1 MAIQDMK
8 GTVSTTGMVN
18 SKPAKIQAPDM
29 SKMKMPVTQKK
40 EVPPVKITGLRNTPK
55 GVTVDEAIETFKL
68 STGKEP
74 ENLQEVE
81 EFYKNRKLNK
91 TVPNKNNL
99 LDKIQNLTNEDKAV
113 LATVLSPSVSSVLG
127 KIAPELNPLLTQ
139 FTKEEENVVLPVS
152 IVKNFASRKYP
163 GTEQESIQS
172 FVSDLAGQ
180 MEQKTTVPP
189 DAQMVQAPESDVN
202 YDAIDSDAMTIA

>member
-18 SKPAKIQAPDM
+18 NPPAKIQAPDM
-29 SKMKMPVTQKK
+29 SKIKMPTVDRPKQVTQKLV
-40 EVPPVKITGLRNTPK
+40 EQPQEEGLLPK
-55 GVTVDEAIETFKL
+55 
-68 STGKEP
+68 
-74 ENLQEVE
+74 VE
-81 EFYKNRKLNK
+81 
-91 TVPNKNNL
+91 
-99 LDKIQNLTNEDKAV
+99 NLTNEDKAV
-113 LATVLSPSVSSVLG
+113 LSTVLSPSVSKVLR
-127 KIAPELNPLLTQ
+127 KIAPDLNPLLTQ

-180 MEQKTTVPP
+180 MEQETTVPP
-189 DAQMVQAPESDVN
+189 DAQMVRAPESDVN
-202 YDAIDSDAMTIA
+202 YDAIDSDAMTIS

>member
-18 SKPAKIQAPDM
+18 NPPAKIQAPDM
-29 SKMKMPVTQKK
+29 SKIKMPTADKPKQVTQK
-40 EVPPVKITGLRNTPK
+40 PVEQPQEKGLLPK
-55 GVTVDEAIETFKL
+55 
-68 STGKEP
+68 
-74 ENLQEVE
+74 VE
-81 EFYKNRKLNK
+81 
-91 TVPNKNNL
+91 
-99 LDKIQNLTNEDKAV
+99 NLTNEDKAV
-113 LATVLSPSVSSVLG
+113 LSTVLSPSVSKVLR
-127 KIAPELNPLLTQ
+127 KIAPDLNPLLTQ

-202 YDAIDSDAMTIA
+202 YNAIDSDAMTIA

>member
-18 SKPAKIQAPDM
+18 NPPAKIQAPDM
-29 SKMKMPVTQKK
+29 SKIKMPTVDKPKQVTQK
-40 EVPPVKITGLRNTPK
+40 PVEQPQEEGLLPK
-55 GVTVDEAIETFKL
+55 
-68 STGKEP
+68 
-74 ENLQEVE
+74 VE
-81 EFYKNRKLNK
+81 
-91 TVPNKNNL
+91 
-99 LDKIQNLTNEDKAV
+99 NLTNEDKAV
-113 LATVLSPSVSSVLG
+113 LSTVLSPSVSKVLR
-127 KIAPELNPLLTQ
+127 KIAPDLNPLLTQ

-189 DAQMVQAPESDVN
+189 DTQMVQAPESDVN
-202 YDAIDSDAMTIA
+202 YNAIDSDTMPVT

>member
-18 SKPAKIQAPDM
+18 NLPAKIQAPDM
-29 SKMKMPVTQKK
+29 SKIKMPTADKPKQVTQK
-40 EVPPVKITGLRNTPK
+40 PVEQPQEEGLLPK
-55 GVTVDEAIETFKL
+55 
-68 STGKEP
+68 
-74 ENLQEVE
+74 VE
-81 EFYKNRKLNK
+81 
-91 TVPNKNNL
+91 
-99 LDKIQNLTNEDKAV
+99 NLTNEDKAV
-113 LATVLSPSVSSVLG
+113 LSTVLSPSVSKVLR
-127 KIAPELNPLLTQ
+127 KIAPDLNPLLTQ

-180 MEQKTTVPP
+180 MEQETTVPP
-189 DAQMVQAPESDVN
+189 DTQMVQAPESDVN
-202 YDAIDSDAMTIA
+202 YNAIDSDAMTIA

>member
-18 SKPAKIQAPDM
+18 NPPAKIQAPDM
-29 SKMKMPVTQKK
+29 SKIKMPTVDKPKQVTQK
-40 EVPPVKITGLRNTPK
+40 PVEQPQEEGLLPK
-55 GVTVDEAIETFKL
+55 
-68 STGKEP
+68 
-74 ENLQEVE
+74 VE
-81 EFYKNRKLNK
+81 
-91 TVPNKNNL
+91 
-99 LDKIQNLTNEDKAV
+99 NLTNEDKAV
-113 LATVLSPSVSSVLG
+113 LSTVLSPSVSKVLR
-127 KIAPELNPLLTQ
+127 KIAPDLNPLLTQ

-189 DAQMVQAPESDVN
+189 DTQMVQAPESDVN
-202 YDAIDSDAMTIA
+202 YDAIDSDTMPVT